1 MIIVCDFMCA
11 ITKIAHN
18 FQFFVM
24 ISIFFEKLCVILVC
38 DFFSCAIF
46 FVTISIFFN
55 DFNFL

>member
-38 DFFSCAIF
+38 DFFFLCDF
-46 FVTISIFFN
+46 FCD
-55 DFNFL
+55 DFNFFQ